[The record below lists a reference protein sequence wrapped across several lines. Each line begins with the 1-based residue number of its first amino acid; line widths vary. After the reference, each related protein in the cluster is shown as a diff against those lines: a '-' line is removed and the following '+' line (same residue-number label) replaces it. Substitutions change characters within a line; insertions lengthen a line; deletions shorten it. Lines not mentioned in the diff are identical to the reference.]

1 MTTRLQDTHAE
12 DGPDC
17 VRVGEVTAWDGRVL
31 TCVQVLQRRWGWPR
45 KAATA
50 AADVLQYRDATP
62 IIWVKGKRRT
72 AQQRKILNDHPEIL
86 DHLIAGLARGSSKE
100 RWSDK
105 PLKGVVVSLDEP
117 RDDDGFVTGV
127 LDLLADTHGCS
138 THDVRERC
146 EFDTTTDAVFVRFK
160 NRGMRS

>member
-1 MTTRLQDTHAE
+1 MTTIQSTYDQ

-45 KAATA
+45 KAASA
-50 AADVLQYRDATP
+50 AAEVLQYRDAFP
-62 IIWVKGKRRT
+62 IVWVKGKRRT

-86 DHLIAGLARGSSKE
+86 DHMLAGLARGSSKE

-105 PLKGVVVSLDEP
+105 AIKGVVLSLDVP
-117 RDDDGFVTGV
+117 RDDDGLVTGV
-127 LDLLADTHGCS
+127 LDLLADTHNCS
-138 THDVRERC
+138 THGVRDRC
-146 EFDTTTDAVFVRFK
+146 EFDTTTEAVFIRFK
-160 NRGMRS
+160 NGGMP